1 MDPDR
6 DATAWFEELFEAH
19 YGDLMRYATRRV
31 GADAASDIVS
41 GTFLVAWRRRGD
53 LPEDDPRPWLYA
65 VARKVIGN
73 ELRARRRRERLD
85 GRARQQPDAVATTAP
100 DHAEPVAERLRVH
113 QALAALSPRDQEVL
127 RLTEWE
133 GLDLAEAATALE
145 CTRTAAKVRLHR
157 ARRRFAV
164 QLAAVDETD
173 GADATGAT
181 AHSAARPAAIL
192 EGNPTS

>member
-6 DATAWFEELFEAH
+6 DATAWFEALFEAH
-19 YGDLMRYATRRV
+19 YGDLVRYATRRV

-41 GTFLVAWRRRGD
+41 STFLVAWRRR
-53 LPEDDPRPWLYA
+53 DDVPQDEPRPWLYA
-65 VARKVIGN
+65 IARKVIGN

-100 DHAEPVAERLRVH
+100 DHAGPVAERLRVH

-133 GLDLAEAATALE
+133 GLDLAGAATVLE

-164 QLAAVDETD
+164 QLAALD
-173 GADATGAT
+173 GADAIDASDAT
-181 AHSAARPAAIL
+181 VHSAAPPAAIF

>member
-6 DATAWFEELFEAH
+6 DAEAWFEELFDAH

-53 LPEDDPRPWLYA
+53 LPEDDPRPWLYV
-65 VARKVIGN
+65 VARKVISN

-100 DHAEPVAERLRVH
+100 DHAEPVTERLRVH

-133 GLDLAEAATALE
+133 GLDLAEVATALE

-164 QLAAVDETD
+164 QLAALDEAAPTD
-173 GADATGAT
+173 S

-192 EGNPTS
+192 ERNLIS

>member
-1 MDPDR
+1 MDPDQ

-41 GTFLVAWRRRGD
+41 STFLVAWRRRGD
-53 LPEDDPRPWLYA
+53 LPPDAPRPWLYA

-100 DHAEPVAERLRVH
+100 DHAGPVTERLRVG

-133 GLDLAEAATALE
+133 GLDLTEAAAVLE

-164 QLAAVDETD
+164 QLAAL
-173 GADATGAT
+173 DATDAT

-192 EGNPTS
+192 EGKPTS

>member
-6 DATAWFEELFEAH
+6 DAAAWFEELFEAH

-41 GTFLVAWRRRGD
+41 STFLVAWRRRGD
-53 LPEDDPRPWLYA
+53 VPQDAPRLWLYA
-65 VARKVIGN
+65 IARKVIGN

-100 DHAEPVAERLRVH
+100 DHAGPVTERLHVH

-133 GLDLAEAATALE
+133 GLDLTEVATALE

-164 QLAAVDETD
+164 QLAALD
-173 GADATGAT
+173 GAGAADATV
-181 AHSAARPAAIL
+181 HSAAPRAAIL
-192 EGNPTS
+192 EGKATS